1 MSGSNLSHSSVPNPH
16 PNDAAHA
23 EPLGLTVHSLPA
35 LPHAET
41 SLPPDRFGGRLKM
54 LIVML
59 ICAAP
64 IVASYLTYYVIRPEG
79 RRNFG
84 QLIDP
89 QRPLPNVQVLN
100 VEGKGQTLLDLK
112 GQWLLISVASGDCD
126 AACEKHLYL
135 QRQLLTSLG
144 KERDR
149 VDWVWLVSDGQ
160 PIRGSLQPALK
171 DAVVL
176 RLSADVLGQ
185 WLVPEAGHRLQ
196 DHLYVVD
203 PLGNWMMRFPAKL
216 DTTGAVSAKRDM
228 ERLLRASA
236 SWDTAGRLGGG

>member
-1 MSGSNLSHSSVPNPH
+1 MSGSNLSPSSVPNPQS
-16 PNDAAHA
+16 NDAVHA
-23 EPLGLTVHSLPA
+23 EPLGLTVHSLPVLQQA
-35 LPHAET
+35 DRSPRV
-41 SLPPDRFGGRLKM
+41 DRFGGRLKM
-54 LIVML
+54 LMVML

-64 IVASYLTYYVIRPEG
+64 IIASYLTYYVIRPEG

-89 QRPLPNVQVLN
+89 QRPLPDV
-100 VEGKGQTLLDLK
+100 QTLSLAGKSQALLELK
-112 GQWLLISVASGDCD
+112 GQWLLISIASGDCD

-149 VDWVWLVSDGQ
+149 FDWVWLVSDGQ
-160 PIRGSLQPALK
+160 PVRSTLLPALK
-171 DAVVL
+171 EATVL
-176 RLSADVLGQ
+176 WLPAELLGR
-185 WLVPEAGHRLQ
+185 WLAPEAGHQLQ

-216 DTTGAVSAKRDM
+216 DTTGAVSAKRDL
-228 ERLLRASA
+228 ERLLRASG
-236 SWDTAGRLGGG
+236 SWDTAGRAGGG

>member
-1 MSGSNLSHSSVPNPH
+1 MV
-16 PNDAAHA
+16 HA
-23 EPLGLTVHSLPA
+23 EPLGLTVHSLPVLQQA
-35 LPHAET
+35 GT
-41 SLPPDRFGGRLKM
+41 SPRVDRFGGRLKM
-54 LIVML
+54 LIVLL

-64 IVASYLTYYVIRPEG
+64 IIASYLTYYVIRPEG

-84 QLIDP
+84 QLINP
-89 QRPLPNVQVLN
+89 QRPLPDVQTLN
-100 VEGKGQTLLDLK
+100 LEGKNQALLDLK

-149 VDWVWLVSDGQ
+149 FDWVWLVPGEQ
-160 PIRGSLQPALK
+160 PVRSTLLPALK
-171 DAVVL
+171 EATVL
-176 RLSADVLGQ
+176 RLPADLLGH
-185 WLVPEAGHRLQ
+185 WLVPEAGHQLQ

-216 DTTGAVSAKRDM
+216 DTTGAVNAKRDL
-228 ERLLRASA
+228 ERLLRASG
-236 SWDTAGRLGGG
+236 SWDAAGRAGGG